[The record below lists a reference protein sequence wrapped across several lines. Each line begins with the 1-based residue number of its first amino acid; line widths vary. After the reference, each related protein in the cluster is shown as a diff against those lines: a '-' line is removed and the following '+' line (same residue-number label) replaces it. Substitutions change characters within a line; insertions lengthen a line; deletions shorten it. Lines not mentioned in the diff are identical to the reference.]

1 MSARSVTKALIRNTS
16 SGPIPASARVA
27 AQFAKQ
33 MSACS
38 RAFNG
43 TFSSKLLPNC
53 REVSPKR
60 RSGGAS
66 SPCDEATKC
75 GRFAAGVMVRMGC
88 LSDSARPC
96 GRSTPPASWTPL
108 LAASSLVLV
117 HPGWNSGPPAIL
129 KGYCD
134 RVFLAGIAFRLEDGK
149 VKPAMTHI
157 RKLGVV
163 TTYGASWLRATLA
176 AAPPRRLVTRAF
188 RHAAQSDRL
197 TCMALYGM
205 NRAGQARCA
214 GCLARVEH
222 TMEQF

>member
-1 MSARSVTKALIRNTS
+1 MRQVNAAGKLDAIAGRL
-16 SGPIPASARVA
+16 VA
-27 AQFAKQ
+27 GA
-33 MSACS
+33 
-38 RAFNG
+38 
-43 TFSSKLLPNC
+43 
-53 REVSPKR
+53 
-60 RSGGAS
+60 GAS
-66 SPCDEATKC
+66 GLELRA
-75 GRFAAGVMVRMGC
+75 
-88 LSDSARPC
+88 
-96 GRSTPPASWTPL
+96 
-108 LAASSLVLV
+108 
-117 HPGWNSGPPAIL
+117 PAIL

-197 TCMALYGM
+197 TCVALYGM